1 MDDKAYAQKIEKM
14 LEKNRQLAL
23 DSEEYK
29 NCGFR
34 IGSKVRLADKITR
47 YEPEWE
53 NPPTKEELEW
63 EERMKKS
70 DEDWNGAVVS
80 VSDALILYN
89 PFTYEPTL
97 CICVS
102 NGVHGDRKLADYK
115 ADIAEV
121 VEY

>member
-1 MDDKAYAQKIEKM
+1 MDDKTYAKKKKKM
-14 LEKNRQLAL
+14 LEKNRRLAL

-47 YEPEWE
+47 YEREWE
-53 NPPTKEELEW
+53 SPPTKEMLELE
-63 EERMKKS
+63 ERLKKS
-70 DEDWNGAVVS
+70 DEDWNGAVVT

-102 NGVHGDRKLADYK
+102 NGVYGDRKLADYK